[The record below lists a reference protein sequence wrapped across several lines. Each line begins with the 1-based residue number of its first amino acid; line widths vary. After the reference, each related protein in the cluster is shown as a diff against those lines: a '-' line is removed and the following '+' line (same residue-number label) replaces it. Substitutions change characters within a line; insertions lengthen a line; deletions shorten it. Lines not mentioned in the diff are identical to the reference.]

1 VNEPAIV
8 TLTPHG
14 QELAQR
20 IIPALG
26 RGELVLAEGA
36 VRERLT
42 EAFQAGRPLICIMA
56 LGIVVRILGPLARD
70 KQTDP
75 PVVVID
81 EAGKFAISV
90 LGGHG
95 GGANALTRQVAESIG
110 ATPVI
115 TTASEGLGLPAID
128 LIGVELGWKIEN
140 REHLTAVAAA
150 VVRGEPIAVYQ
161 DAGSQD
167 WWREF
172 GPWPGHFRRSEAWPE
187 GNSVAVIAITDRAWP
202 ALACPHVMFRPPS
215 LVFGIGCRRG
225 VPLADIEVVFEEV
238 CAKYRLASQSVA
250 VAATVSFK
258 ADEPGLR
265 EFAARRRL
273 PLRVFSVEELARV
286 DELPT
291 PSTRVFQKI
300 GIYGVAEPSAML
312 AAGTQ
317 ELLVTKH
324 CSRKV
329 TMAVA
334 RRADA

>member
-1 VNEPAIV
+1 
-8 TLTPHG
+8 
-14 QELAQR
+14 
-20 IIPALG
+20 
-26 RGELVLAEGA
+26 
-36 VRERLT
+36 
-42 EAFQAGRPLICIMA
+42 MA

-75 PVVVID
+75 PVIVVD

-95 GGANALTRQVAESIG
+95 GGANGLTRQVAESIG
-110 ATPVI
+110 ATSVI

-128 LIGVELGWKIEN
+128 LVGVELGWKIEN
-140 REHLTAVAAA
+140 RDHLTAVAAA
-150 VVRGEPIAVYQ
+150 VVRGEPVLVYQ
-161 DAGSQD
+161 DAGSRD

-172 GPWPGHFRRSEAWPE
+172 GEWPSHFRRSEAWPE
-187 GNSVAVIAITDRAWP
+187 GSSAPVIAITDRTWP

-225 VPLADIEVVFEEV
+225 VPFADIEAVFEEV
-238 CAKYRLASQSVA
+238 CATYQLAPQSVA
-250 VAATVSFK
+250 VAATVSLK

-265 EFAARRRL
+265 EFAVRRRL

-286 DELPT
+286 AELPT
-291 PSTRVFQKI
+291 PSRRVFQKI
-300 GIYGVAEPSAML
+300 GLYGVAEPSAML